1 MTERRAPR
9 LYVTDRLAPAGEV
22 ELDAGQQHY
31 LRSVL
36 RLGLGAAVAAFNPE
50 DGEWLCR
57 IAGIGKNGVRLTAE
71 RQLRS
76 PELGG
81 EADLWLV
88 FAPIK
93 RARVDWL
100 VEKATE
106 LGVSALLPVWTART
120 QVERVN
126 LERLRAHA
134 IEAAEQSE
142 RVSVPEIRAPEALQR
157 VLSSWPTTR
166 RLILCDESGKGEP
179 IVEAMAPLPHGPLAL
194 LVGPEGGFAQ
204 TELDAVGKLTFVT
217 RVGLGP
223 RVLRAETAALA
234 AVAVVQAIAGD
245 WRLIRPVDRA
255 CPMVD

>member
-106 LGVSALLPVWTART
+106 LGVSALLPVWKEVMRFADSDQIKSMITRATTGEAQQSVEVKPAVPSAASAQQVPVAPAPRPAHRPRT
-120 QVERVN
+120 
-126 LERLRAHA
+126 
-134 IEAAEQSE
+134 
-142 RVSVPEIRAPEALQR
+142 
-157 VLSSWPTTR
+157 
-166 RLILCDESGKGEP
+166 DG
-179 IVEAMAPLPHGPLAL
+179 
-194 LVGPEGGFAQ
+194 
-204 TELDAVGKLTFVT
+204 
-217 RVGLGP
+217 
-223 RVLRAETAALA
+223 
-234 AVAVVQAIAGD
+234 
-245 WRLIRPVDRA
+245 
-255 CPMVD
+255 

>member
-1 MTERRAPR
+1 MIERRKPR
-9 LYVTDRLAPAGEV
+9 LYVAAGLVSGAET
-22 ELDAGQQHY
+22 ELDRAQAHY

-36 RLGLGAAVAAFNPE
+36 RLGPGAAVAAFNAE

-57 IAGIGKNGVRLTAE
+57 IAGIGKNGVRLMAE

-76 PELGG
+76 PEHGG
-81 EADLWLV
+81 DPDLWLV
-88 FAPIK
+88 FAAIK
-93 RARVDWL
+93 RARLDWL

-134 IEAAEQSE
+134 IEATEQSE
-142 RVSVPEIRAPEALQR
+142 RVSVPEIRAPEPLQQ
-157 VLSSWPTTR
+157 VLASWPAAR
-166 RLILCDESGKGEP
+166 RLIVCDESGKGEP
-179 IVEAMAPLPHGPLAL
+179 IVEAMARIPLGPLAL

-217 RVGLGP
+217 CVGLGP

-245 WRLIRPVDRA
+245 WRLTRLVDRA
-255 CPMVD
+255 CPMLD